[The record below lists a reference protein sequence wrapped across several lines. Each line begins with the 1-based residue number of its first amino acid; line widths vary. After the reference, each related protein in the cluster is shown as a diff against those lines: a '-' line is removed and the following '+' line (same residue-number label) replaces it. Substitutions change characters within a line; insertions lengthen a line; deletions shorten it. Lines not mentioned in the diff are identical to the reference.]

1 MFGDPRRFMSMAAC
15 IGCLVSGAAGG
26 RASAPYAARSHVVR
40 MIGDATNVRF
50 EPATVEISAG
60 DTVVFEVVSGQP
72 HNVAFDTTAMAPA
85 VARQLSA
92 RMHDQIAPF
101 AGPLLVK
108 PGERYAVAFDGAQ
121 PGRYPFFCLP
131 HQALHMMGEVVVR

>member
-1 MFGDPRRFMSMAAC
+1 MFAEPRRFLSIAAC
-15 IGCLVSGAAGG
+15 AGCLVSGAAG
-26 RASAPYAARSHVVR
+26 RPVAAPHAARSHVIR
-40 MIGDATNVRF
+40 MTGDATSPRF
-50 EPATVEISAG
+50 EPSTVQISAG

-85 VARQLSA
+85 IARQLSA

-131 HQALHMMGEVVVR
+131 HQALHMMGEVIVR